1 MQLNLIKKASFEEL
15 FPIWAMEENLEGQG
29 QIIFKDGRVGIGF
42 KVNCIETE
50 KLRSGEYNKIGESFT
65 VALADLPPDVTVQL
79 LGFYHYLPYDAEL
92 QNKSNYEYKIL
103 MNYLQRPIQQHQQY
117 LFISYGTADIKE
129 KSPVNNL
136 YVRKGMAYVANPF
149 KSIEKVKEQLERI
162 ANTFISKVTQ
172 NNISYARLNKEMLK
186 SVVLQYFNLKFDEP
200 Q

>member
-1 MQLNLIKKASFEEL
+1 MQLNLIKKANFEDL
-15 FPIWAMEENLEGQG
+15 FPIWAMEENADGQG

-42 KVNCIETE
+42 LINCIETE
-50 KLRSGEYNKIGESFT
+50 RLSSGEYNKIGESFT
-65 VALADLPPDVTVQL
+65 AALADLPPDVTVQL

-92 QNKSNYEYKIL
+92 QNKSLHEYKIL

-149 KSIEKVKEQLERI
+149 KDIEKIKIQLERM

-172 NNISYARLNKEMLK
+172 NNISYVRLGKKPSKAWFYNT
-186 SVVLQYFNLKFDEP
+186 SI
-200 Q
+200 